1 MPFGAIA
8 VTIAAC
14 SVWQKPQEQHMRRY
28 MYSSTVLTIVL
39 PEHAQSAKH
48 ASTNAQ
54 TLQQD
59 TDLQRSVRNQR
70 DSTIR
75 KLAGAQ

>member
-1 MPFGAIA
+1 
-8 VTIAAC
+8 
-14 SVWQKPQEQHMRRY
+14 